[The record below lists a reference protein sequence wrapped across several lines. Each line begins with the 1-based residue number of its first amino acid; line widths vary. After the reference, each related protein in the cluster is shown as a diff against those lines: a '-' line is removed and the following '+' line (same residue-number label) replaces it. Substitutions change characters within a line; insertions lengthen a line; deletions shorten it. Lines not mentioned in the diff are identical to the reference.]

1 MPTLDDIQRALER
14 HQPEVGGFLPI
25 RDHAA
30 VALILAGE
38 EADLR
43 LCFIR
48 RAERKDDPWS
58 GHYAFPGGRADP
70 EDPSARAVAERETL
84 EEVDLRLD
92 NGHLVAP
99 LSRMPVR
106 LGGVD
111 IGMVLFSFVYYVG
124 RVLPAL
130 SPNGEVATAHWV
142 PLSHLWDEAN
152 ATHMDLERGKS
163 RMVYPAIHY
172 LDYVIWGLT
181 YRVLTLFSDVL
192 DHPLP
197 HFEEIPGLGR

>member
-1 MPTLDDIQRALER
+1 MLSLEDIQRALER
-14 HQPEVGGFLPI
+14 HQPEVGGFQPV
-25 RDHAA
+25 RSHAA
-30 VALILAGE
+30 VALILAGD

-48 RAERKDDPWS
+48 RAERAGDPWS
-58 GHYAFPGGRADP
+58 GHYAFPGGRASPDDP
-70 EDPSARAVAERETL
+70 TARAVAERETR
-84 EEVDLRLD
+84 EEVSLTLE

-124 RVLPAL
+124 REIPAL
-130 SPNGEVATAHWV
+130 SPNGEVSAAHWV

-152 ATHMDLERGKS
+152 ATHMELENS
-163 RMVYPAIHY
+163 RMVYPAIHF

-192 DHPLP
+192 GHPLP
-197 HFEEIPGLGR
+197 HFEEIPGLGQ